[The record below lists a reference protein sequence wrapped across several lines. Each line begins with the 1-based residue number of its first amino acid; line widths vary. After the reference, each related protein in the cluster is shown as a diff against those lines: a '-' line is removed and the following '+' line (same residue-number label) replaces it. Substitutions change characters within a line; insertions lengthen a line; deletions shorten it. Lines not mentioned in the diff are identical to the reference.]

1 MKKLFKVVLPVVAM
15 LFAGSV
21 FAQAAPATK
30 IGVLDMQ
37 QIMQKAPQV
46 IAINKQLQAQ
56 FQPRQ
61 QKIEA
66 AQKQLQDEVNNLN
79 RNASVMSVADRTK
92 LQEKVN
98 KDKDDFQAM
107 VQSYQKDLNAA
118 QSADMQKFMGDLN
131 GAVNNVAKQGG
142 YTLIVQRAA
151 VPFMQPDMDVT
162 GAVLKALG

>member
-1 MKKLFKVVLPVVAM
+1 MKKLFKVVLPAVAI

-21 FAQAAPATK
+21 FAQAAPVAK

-37 QIMQKAPQV
+37 QIMQKSSQV
-46 IAINKQLQAQ
+46 LAINKQLQAQ

-79 RNASVMSVADRTK
+79 RNASVMSAADRTK
-92 LQEKVN
+92 LQEKAT

-118 QSADMQKFMGDLN
+118 QSADMQKFMGSLN
-131 GAVNNVAKQGG
+131 NAVATVAKDGG

-151 VPFMQPDMDVT
+151 VPYMQPDMDVT
-162 GAVLKALG
+162 PAVLKALG